1 MRVHVNEKKR
11 EDKRGYCAYENKKK
25 TNYIF
30 ITIIGM
36 ITIIIAINYC
46 QSIHH
51 LLLLILFV
59 DGLSPFP
66 SPILYTLCYYYPIVI
81 IIVTVI
87 TAIERLYYC
96 MYMMR

>member
-30 ITIIGM
+30 ITIISM

-46 QSIHH
+46 QSSAI
-51 LLLLILFV
+51 
-59 DGLSPFP
+59 
-66 SPILYTLCYYYPIVI
+66 YYY
-81 IIVTVI
+81 
-87 TAIERLYYC
+87 
-96 MYMMR
+96 